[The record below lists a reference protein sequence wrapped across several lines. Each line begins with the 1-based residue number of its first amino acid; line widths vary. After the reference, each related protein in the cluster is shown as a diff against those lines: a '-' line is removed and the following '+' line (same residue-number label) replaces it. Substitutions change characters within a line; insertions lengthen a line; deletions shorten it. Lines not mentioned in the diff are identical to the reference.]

1 LKKPAV
7 VTTPAPGAKADSKAS
22 TPAKTETKQ
31 GNKAGAGEKSLN
43 KTQLFINSIKESVS
57 VSELKSLYP
66 KAKSVKMQKRKVGPN
81 KKFVQ
86 FAFVTFENESDA
98 AEALKSVSQIG
109 GEKVNVSFA
118 FAQSGKK
125 VEEKSEEKSEK
136 SEKPAKQQAKKTEA
150 KKDKTPVEKELSTNV
165 IYVGQLPEHAAEDD
179 VKKLFPKSTKID
191 LIAAKASNKGV
202 RPGFAFVTFADDV
215 SAAAA
220 IKLGPTL
227 TLKGSQLKVAYQT
240 KRTTPTKSE

>member
-1 LKKPAV
+1 MKKPAV
-7 VTTPAPGAKADSKAS
+7 VTTPAPGAKTESKAS

-31 GNKAGAGEKSLN
+31 GNKAAAGEKSLN

-125 VEEKSEEKSEK
+125 VEEKSEEKA
-136 SEKPAKQQAKKTEA
+136 EKPAKQQQQQKKNEV
-150 KKDKTPVEKELSTNV
+150 KKEKTPVEKELSTNV
-165 IYVGQLPEHAAEDD
+165 IYVGQLPEHVGEDE

-191 LIAAKASNKGV
+191 LIAAKANNKGV
-202 RPGFAFVTFADDV
+202 RPGFAFVTFADDS

-240 KRTTPTKSE
+240 KRATPTKSE